1 MGRKAV
7 SRRVEPRYR
16 RDPAIPTQ
24 EIEGQAV
31 IVFPKRRE
39 LHELDEVG
47 TLVWNRLEKSCSVRD
62 LSRAVCDEFDVTPA
76 RVEKDLRI
84 FLAELEDKGLV
95 SRT

>member
-1 MGRKAV
+1 MGKKGL
-7 SRRVEPRYR
+7 SRNIEPRYR

-47 TLVWNRLEKSCSVRD
+47 TLVWRSLEKSCSIKD
-62 LSRAVCDEFDVTPA
+62 LARVVCAEFDVIPA
-76 RVEKDLRI
+76 KAEKDLRV
-84 FLAELEDKGLV
+84 FLSVLEEKGLI